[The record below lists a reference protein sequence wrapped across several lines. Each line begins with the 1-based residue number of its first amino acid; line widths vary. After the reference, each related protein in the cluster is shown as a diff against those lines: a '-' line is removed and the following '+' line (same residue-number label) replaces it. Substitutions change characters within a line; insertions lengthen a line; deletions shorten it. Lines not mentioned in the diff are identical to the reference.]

1 MTNKMFENILVVV
14 MMILALILITVIGS
28 IPNNEIIFCL
38 NYMLFFPFL
47 VMFVEI
53 DDIKH

>member
-28 IPNNEIIFCL
+28 IPNDEIIFCL

-47 VMFVEI
+47 VMFAEI